1 MPFPP
6 PSHHSPSPTP
16 LFSISSFTKLYP
28 TLRAV
33 GFLEK
38 PTARRVSISL
48 ESLFSFTSST
58 LFLYVTCIPNS
69 QRNPNVHHSKVTKVS
84 YQSIHR
90 STIDFIDYN
99 RFLNRVA
106 FEVKYKK
113 LTMFLD
119 VSSPVD
125 SRTFFLGRLLF
136 LAFLTPEVFL
146 FLA

>member
-1 MPFPP
+1 MACIR
-6 PSHHSPSPTP
+6 SHASYLIPVHCFFLQLPLGFFSNRLHSACKIKLAEREIKCAVHGQEDSTPP

-48 ESLFSFTSST
+48 ESLFSFSSFT

-90 STIDFIDYN
+90 SVIGFH
-99 RFLNRVA
+99 RLKSLF
-106 FEVKYKK
+106 K
-113 LTMFLD
+113 
-119 VSSPVD
+119 SSCI
-125 SRTFFLGRLLF
+125 
-136 LAFLTPEVFL
+136 
-146 FLA
+146 